1 MQVGLEGGSATA
13 RVADRYALLPAQA
26 GMLFNNLS
34 GPAGVDIIQI
44 VIGCPE
50 PVDRAACEQAWRR
63 AVARHP
69 VLRTA
74 FAFPTGQDPVQQV
87 YAGIDLR
94 VEWHEVT
101 GDTDAY
107 LEPFLRADRARPV
120 DISVPPVLRVSVL
133 AAPEEHLTVVT
144 FQHAIL
150 DGRSVQ
156 VLFAEV
162 YADYDAVRAGGDPPA
177 FPPRPPYRDFAV
189 WWEKQDPT
197 ADRAFWADLLAGY
210 AAPGPLP
217 GQLCE
222 PRSTAE
228 PVSLELTLDE
238 PAAAAVR
245 AAATRAGVSVATMV
259 NAAWALLLSRYRD
272 TDDVVFAVT
281 RSCRRGTAD
290 GAESMVGLLINSVP
304 LRVRVPAGATVAELL
319 AEAARQVA
327 AVREHQVTPL
337 GEIRRWAQ
345 LPTGAT
351 DTLVVF
357 ERQLIHTALTR
368 VDPRFAGRTLTVHRQ
383 PSFPMTLYVFDEPA
397 PRVTLIYDQCQFLP
411 AAAGRILHHVR
422 QALTALAGDPDTRLA
437 DLALADAEEQAL
449 VTREWNATA
458 GPYPREATIGERFA
472 AQAARTPDAVAV
484 VSAGTQ
490 LSYAE
495 LDARANRL
503 AHLLQEH
510 GVGVDDRVAVALPRD
525 AGLVVALL
533 AVVKAGGAYV
543 PLDPANPPARTA
555 LVLAD
560 SGARAVL
567 TSGEFAAAL
576 PATGGVRVLALDAL
590 AADLARQPATAPPC
604 PARATSLAY
613 LSYTSGSTG
622 VPKGVA
628 VPHRAVLRLVHD
640 PSFVSLGPGETLLQ
654 LAPVAF
660 DASTLELWGS
670 LLTGARLAVAPPGPL
685 ALPQLAAVLRDT
697 GVTTLW
703 LTSGLFHQVVELDV
717 AALSGVRQLL
727 AGGDV
732 LAPAAVR
739 AALRARGGQPV
750 INGYGPT
757 ENTTFT
763 ACHRMT
769 DPDEVADRVPIGRP
783 IQQTTAYVLDGR
795 MRPVPVGVP
804 GELYTG
810 GDGLARGYAGR
821 PALTAERFVP
831 DPFGARPGGRLY
843 RTGDRARWRADGV
856 LEFLGRAD
864 AQVKI
869 RGFRVEP
876 GEVEA
881 VLRAR
886 PEVRDAVVVPRGD
899 AEDRRLVAYLTTAEG
914 TDRAAV
920 VPALREYAG
929 RQLPAYLVPAAF
941 VVLDALPLNANG
953 KVDRAALP
961 DPEPAAAAA
970 FGAAGHALPA
980 EPRSP
985 VEVRLAG
992 IWGEILG
999 VERVGRDDDFFARG
1013 GSSLAAT
1020 RLVFRVRDAFGVDLP
1035 LLRLYQAPTLAGCA
1049 AAIDELAAA
1058 HTSPVGPA
1066 GSAGPAG
1073 SDDPAGPG
1081 GLASPADPVGPA
1093 APAAGGITRRDRSAY
1108 RVGGAAA
1115 PQRAAPPVPQQAAA
1129 AQPAGAGLPA
1139 HLVPLATPRWAL
1151 WRWICLR
1158 SAGFP
1163 FDLHDALASAELT
1176 AAADRLNAAEAA
1188 RAGDVEELRQA
1199 YHRELALGERRL
1211 AHGLHEVAADP
1222 RFREAVAW
1230 QNRHALLTG
1239 VDALLRRD
1247 PQTVPRT
1254 GRYRKYEALVAS
1266 YLQRYCAKNDTIGFY
1281 GPVGWTEIRD
1291 GTPAVELRPV
1301 PGGELARRT
1310 VYFEEWALRALAGQ
1324 YATAARPWLAPRR
1337 MPFVDVSV
1345 TPEGCWLR
1353 VPFAPPVPVSPLE
1366 AQVFRLVDGVR
1377 SADEIAAAVLA
1388 GPQGGE
1394 TDRDQVLRV
1403 LAELHAARRIA
1414 WTLDVAPDDIHAER
1428 TVWARLSRVADPAVR
1443 EPALAAL
1450 DELEAA
1456 RGEVAA
1462 ATGDAGAV
1470 VAALGRLDETFTR
1483 LTGDAPTRR
1492 AGEVYAGRTL
1502 VFEECLRPDDVTFG
1516 PGLLEPLREPLELV
1530 LEAARWFTAA
1540 GAALFHRACL
1550 EVYRERAR
1558 VSGRAVVP
1566 FAEFWVDAGDLIF
1579 NVPDELARPLVKAL
1593 QERWA
1598 RVLALPRGV
1607 RRVDLASA
1615 ALRDRVRKEFSV
1627 ARPGWPAA
1635 VEHSPDLM
1643 LAARDAEAIR
1653 AGDFLGVLGELH
1665 PGVNTMRY
1673 ATWVAYHPSPERMR
1687 AAVRNDFG
1695 RPVVVLAP
1703 TGEEGGT
1710 PARLSNVLVADD
1722 DTQLVFAHDSSGY
1735 DPRRALFVGECDL
1748 VETGGRLVVR
1758 RRDGGGDQ
1766 DLVEVL
1772 ADPLSLAFIQLFRV
1786 VPKAAYTPRVT
1797 IDQLVV
1803 QREAWTFPAGK
1814 LDFAGIVDEARRF
1827 LAARRWVTGS
1837 GLPRYVF
1844 ARTAGEM
1851 KPIFV
1856 DLANLASVD
1865 LLARAVRRARRNRGE
1880 DAPVTISEMLP
1891 TPDQLWLSDAQ
1902 GRRYTSELRICAV
1915 DRTGRT

>member
-1 MQVGLEGGSATA
+1 MQVGLDGGSAAARVAGAA

-63 AVARHP
+63 AVDRHP

-74 FAFPTGQDPVQQV
+74 FRFDTAQDPVQQV
-87 YAGIDLR
+87 YAGVDFQ

-101 GDTDAY
+101 GPADAY
-107 LEPFLRADRARPV
+107 LEPFLRADRERPV
-120 DISVPPVLRVSVL
+120 DISVAPVLRVSVL

-162 YADYDAVRAGGDPPA
+162 YADYDAVRHGGGPPA
-177 FPPRPPYRDFAV
+177 FAPRPPYREFAG

-197 ADRAFWADLLAGY
+197 ADRAFWADLLAGH

-217 GQLCE
+217 GQLCQ
-222 PRSTAE
+222 PRNTAE
-228 PVSLELTLDE
+228 PVTIELTLDE
-238 PAAAAVR
+238 QAAAAVR
-245 AAATRAGVSVATMV
+245 AAAARAGASVATMV
-259 NAAWALLLSRYRD
+259 NAAWALLLSRYRG

-304 LRVRVPAGATVAELL
+304 LRVTVPAGATVAELL
-319 AEAARQVA
+319 AEAAGRVA
-327 AVREHQVTPL
+327 AIREHQLAPL
-337 GEIRRWAQ
+337 GEIRRWAG
-345 LPTGAT
+345 LPAGTP
-351 DTLVVF
+351 DTLVVY
-357 ERQLIHTALTR
+357 ERQLIHTALVR

-397 PRVTLIYDQCQFLP
+397 PRVILIYDRRQLMP
-411 AAAGRILHHVR
+411 VAAERILHHVR
-422 QALTALAGDPDTRLA
+422 QALAALAGDPGTRLA

-449 VTREWNATA
+449 VTRGWNATA
-458 GPYPREATIGERFA
+458 GPYPRDATIGERFA

-484 VSAGTQ
+484 VSAGTR

-495 LDARANRL
+495 LDARANQL
-503 AHLLQEH
+503 AHLLREH
-510 GVGVDDRVAVALPRD
+510 GVGADDRVAVALPRD

-543 PLDPANPPARTA
+543 PLDPANPPARSA
-555 LVLAD
+555 LLLAD
-560 SGARAVL
+560 SAARVVL
-567 TSGEFAAAL
+567 TSGELAVAL
-576 PATGGVRVLALDAL
+576 PAADGVRVLALDAL
-590 AADLARQPATAPPC
+590 DAGLARQPTSAPPC
-604 PARATSLAY
+604 PAGPTSLAY

-640 PSFVSLGPGETLLQ
+640 PSFVSLGPHETLLQ

-670 LLTGARLAVAPPGPL
+670 LLTGARLVVAPPGPL
-685 ALPQLAAVLRDT
+685 ALPQLAEVLRDS

-717 AALSGVRQLL
+717 TALSGVRQLL

-750 INGYGPT
+750 VNGYGPT

-769 DPDEVADRVPIGRP
+769 DPDEVTDRVPIGRP

-804 GELYTG
+804 GELYAG
-810 GDGLARGYAGR
+810 GDGLARGYVGR
-821 PALTAERFVP
+821 PALTAGRFVP

-843 RTGDRARWRADGV
+843 RTGDLARWRADGV

-876 GEVEA
+876 GEAEA
-881 VLRAR
+881 VLRGR
-886 PEVRDAVVVPRGD
+886 PEVRDVVVVPRGD
-899 AEDRRLVAYLTTAEG
+899 AEHRHLVAYLTAAEG
-914 TDRAAV
+914 TDRATV

-929 RQLPAYLVPAAF
+929 RELPAYLVPAAF

-970 FGAAGHALPA
+970 DGPTGHARPA

-985 VEVRLAG
+985 VEVRLAR

-999 VERVGRDDDFFARG
+999 AERVGRDDDFFARG

-1035 LLRLYQAPTLAGCA
+1035 VLRLYQAPTLAGCA
-1049 AAIDELAAA
+1049 EAIDELVAAQ
-1058 HTSPVGPA
+1058 
-1066 GSAGPAG
+1066 AGPVT
-1073 SDDPAGPG
+1073 PAT
-1081 GLASPADPVGPA
+1081 
-1093 APAAGGITRRDRSAY
+1093 GGITRRDRSAY
-1108 RVGGAAA
+1108 RAGGTRASRPVEQPA
-1115 PQRAAPPVPQQAAA
+1115 PEQAAVE
-1129 AQPAGAGLPA
+1129 QPAPEQAAAGLPA
-1139 HLVPLATPRWAL
+1139 HLVPLATSRWAL
-1151 WRWICLR
+1151 WRWVCLR

-1163 FDLHDALASAELT
+1163 FTLHDALASPGLT

-1188 RAGDVEELRQA
+1188 GAGETEELRQA
-1199 YHRELALGERRL
+1199 YAREFALAERRL
-1211 AHGLHEVAADP
+1211 AHGQHAVAADP

-1291 GTPAVELRPV
+1291 GAPAVELRPV

-1310 VYFEEWALRALAGQ
+1310 VYFEDWALRTLAEK
-1324 YATAARPWLAPRR
+1324 YATAARPWLVPRR

-1345 TPEGCWLR
+1345 TPEGCWLH

-1377 SADEIAAAVLA
+1377 SAAGIAAAVLA
-1388 GPQGGE
+1388 GPRGAAAG
-1394 TDRDQVLRV
+1394 RDQVLRV
-1403 LAELHAARRIA
+1403 LAGLHAARRIA
-1414 WTLDVAPDDIHAER
+1414 WTLDVAPDDVHPEQTMR
-1428 TVWARLSRVADPAVR
+1428 ARLSRVTDPAVR
-1443 EPALAAL
+1443 EPALADL

-1456 RGEVAA
+1456 RGAVAA
-1462 ATGDAGAV
+1462 ATGDPGAV
-1470 VAALGRLDETFTR
+1470 VAALGHLDETFTR

-1550 EVYRERAR
+1550 EVYRERVRA
-1558 VSGRAVVP
+1558 SGRAAVP

-1579 NVPDELARPLVKAL
+1579 NIPDELSQPLVKAL

-1598 RVLALPRGV
+1598 RVLALPAGV

-1615 ALRDRVRKEFSV
+1615 ALRDAVRKEFSV

-1643 LAARDAEAIR
+1643 LAARDADAIR

-1687 AAVRNDFG
+1687 AAVRADLG

-1703 TGEEGGT
+1703 TGEQGGT

-1748 VETGGRLVVR
+1748 VEAGGRLVVR
-1758 RRDGGGDQ
+1758 RRGGGGGQ

-1772 ADPLSLAFIQLFRV
+1772 ADPLSLGLIQLFRV

-1797 IDQLVV
+1797 IDRLVV
-1803 QREAWTFPAGK
+1803 QRESWTFPAGE
-1814 LDFAGIVDEARRF
+1814 LGFAGIVDESRRF
-1827 LAARRWVTGS
+1827 LAARRWVTGC

-1880 DAPVTISEMLP
+1880 GAPVTVSEMLP